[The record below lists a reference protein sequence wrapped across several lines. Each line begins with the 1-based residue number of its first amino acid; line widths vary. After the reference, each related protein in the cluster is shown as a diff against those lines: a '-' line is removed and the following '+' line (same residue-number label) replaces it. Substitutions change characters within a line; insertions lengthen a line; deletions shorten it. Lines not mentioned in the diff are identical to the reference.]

1 MSTERLLSITLLSNL
16 LKMSVC
22 TKHDSHGSLLKSGA
36 EDLVQAQTIVS
47 GVLISAD
54 NQSL

>member
-22 TKHDSHGSLLKSGA
+22 MKHDSHGSLLKSGP